1 MRPTRQLALALS
13 AFILGIA
20 PRTPTEDV
28 DLLLRGGT
36 LLDGTGAP
44 ARIADVAV
52 RGDRIVFVGDA
63 SKANLTPK
71 RAIDVRGLVVAPGFI
86 DPHTHTQDDLGNPDA
101 RARANLPY
109 LMQGVTTVVTN
120 NDGGG
125 ETNIGKTFAAWTKSG
140 IGTNA
145 TLF

>member
-1 MRPTRQLALALS
+1 MRPFPQLALIGVAVALS
-13 AFILGIA
+13 IA
-20 PRTPTEDV
+20 PRAQREDV

-36 LLDGTGAP
+36 VLDGTGAP

-86 DPHTHTQDDLGNPDA
+86 DPHTHTQGDLGNPDP
-101 RARANLPY
+101 RARANLP
-109 LMQGVTTVVTN
+109 
-120 NDGGG
+120 
-125 ETNIGKTFAAWTKSG
+125 
-140 IGTNA
+140 
-145 TLF
+145 